1 MLCWMMALIGPIGW
15 QEILIVLVVVLIL
28 FGGRKLPELARG
40 LARSL
45 KEFKNEM
52 SGVKK
57 DIEESI
63 EPDEQPP
70 PPPTTPKDE
79 KPEGTDRPENS

>member
-1 MLCWMMALIGPIGW
+1 MLCGTMALFGNIGYWEVLI
-15 QEILIVLVVVLIL
+15 ILLVVLLL

-57 DIEESI
+57 DIEESV
-63 EPDEQPP
+63 ESDEQPP
-70 PPPTTPKDE
+70 PPPPGRKDE
-79 KPEGTDRPENS
+79 KPEDTDRSENN

>member
-1 MLCWMMALIGPIGW
+1 MVWATLALFGNIGYW
-15 QEILIVLVVVLIL
+15 EILIILLVVLLL
-28 FGGRKLPELARG
+28 FGGRRLPELARG

-45 KEFKNEM
+45 RIFKNEL

-57 DIEESI
+57 EIEESVES

-70 PPPTTPKDE
+70 QPAAKDE
-79 KPEGTDRPENS
+79 KPQETDRPPDS

>member
-1 MLCWMMALIGPIGW
+1 MLCWTMALIGPIGW
-15 QEILIVLVVVLIL
+15 QEILVVLLVVLIL

-57 DIEESI
+57 DIEESV
-63 EPDEQPP
+63 ESESDEQPP
-70 PPPTTPKDE
+70 PSRNDE
-79 KPEGTDRPENS
+79 KPKDTDRPENS